1 MTTLIICLA
10 IATAMPILFKAPL
23 AFAMNQLGGCYDN
36 RHPRA
41 QQSQLSGFGARAKAV
56 HENSFEALIMFA
68 PGALTAIATN
78 QVGNIAQYLAI
89 TFVIARFAYALS
101 YWFDVHI
108 LRSSVWF
115 IGFGCSLGLFFVAL

>member
-23 AFAMNQLGGCYDN
+23 AFAMNQLGGGYDN
-36 RHPRA
+36 RHPRS
-41 QQSQLSGFGARAKAV
+41 QQSQLQGFGARAKAT

-68 PGALTAIATN
+68 PGVLTAMATN
-78 QVGNIAQYLAI
+78 QTGSTVQYLAI
-89 TFVIARFAYALS
+89 AFVISRFAYALS

-108 LRSSVWF
+108 LRSTFWF
-115 IGFGCSLGLFFVAL
+115 VGFGSSMALFIVAL